1 MIAGAIG
8 IYRRLFVYLKPYL
21 PLLILGGVLALVVAG
36 MEGAIAWLVKPA
48 MDDIF
53 IKRDLTM
60 LRVLPLLLFGAYLLK
75 GAARYGQSY
84 LMAAVGE
91 RVIATLR
98 RALYLHIQ
106 TMPLSF
112 FSDRHS
118 ADLMSRVITDVNRLA
133 RVSSTVL
140 VMSVRQVAMVA
151 ALIGVMFVREW
162 RLALIPLLV
171 VSFVGG
177 GLPSVRPRLYPIN
190 KRSPEK
196 IAQLNVLLHEALAGT
211 KIIKAFGREAHEAER
226 FDRVNRRLL
235 ALALKDHRTDEV
247 TDPLMEVLAALGI
260 MGALWYG
267 GPQGIAGGPAPR
279 GLLSLPA
286 P

>member
-8 IYRRLFVYLKPYL
+8 IYRRLFVSLEPYL
-21 PLLILGGVLALVVAG
+21 PLLILGGVLALVVAA

-140 VMSVRQVAMVA
+140 VMVVRQVAMVA
-151 ALIGVMFVREW
+151 ALVGVMFVREW
-162 RLALIPLLV
+162 RPALIAPLLF
-171 VSFVGG
+171 SFVRGG
-177 GLPSVRPRLYPIN
+177 GPSLRRRLYRLH
-190 KRSPEK
+190 KRLEEK
-196 IAQLNVLLHEALAGT
+196 G
-211 KIIKAFGREAHEAER
+211 AEPH
-226 FDRVNRRLL
+226 RV
-235 ALALKDHRTDEV
+235 
-247 TDPLMEVLAALGI
+247 
-260 MGALWYG
+260 
-267 GPQGIAGGPAPR
+267 
-279 GLLSLPA
+279 
-286 P
+286 

>member
-21 PLLILGGVLALVVAG
+21 PLLILGGVLALVVAA

-60 LRVLPLLLFGAYLLK
+60 LRMLPLLLFGAYLLK

-84 LMAAVGE
+84 LMAAVGD
-91 RVIATLR
+91 RRIATLR

-140 VMSVRQVAMVA
+140 VMVVRQVAMAA
-151 ALIGVMFVREW
+151 ALVGVMFRREW
-162 RLALIPLLV
+162 RGCGLLV
-171 VSFVGG
+171 SSVYS
-177 GLPSVRPRLYPIN
+177 PS
-190 KRSPEK
+190 
-196 IAQLNVLLHEALAGT
+196 AG
-211 KIIKAFGREAHEAER
+211 R
-226 FDRVNRRLL
+226 
-235 ALALKDHRTDEV
+235 
-247 TDPLMEVLAALGI
+247 
-260 MGALWYG
+260 
-267 GPQGIAGGPAPR
+267 
-279 GLLSLPA
+279 
-286 P
+286 

>member
-1 MIAGAIG
+1 MPSSTRRRRSTAGSWACAVPHDRG
-8 IYRRLFVYLKPYL
+8 RGRDLPPAVRLPEAL
-21 PLLILGGVLALVVAG
+21 PPPSDPRGHARPRGAA

-84 LMAAVGE
+84 LMAAIGE

-98 RALYLHIQ
+98 RALYVHIQ
-106 TMPLSF
+106 MMPLSF

-140 VMSVRQVAMVA
+140 VMAVRQVARVA
-151 ALIGVMFVREW
+151 AL
-162 RLALIPLLV
+162 
-171 VSFVGG
+171 
-177 GLPSVRPRLYPIN
+177 
-190 KRSPEK
+190 
-196 IAQLNVLLHEALAGT
+196 
-211 KIIKAFGREAHEAER
+211 
-226 FDRVNRRLL
+226 
-235 ALALKDHRTDEV
+235 
-247 TDPLMEVLAALGI
+247 
-260 MGALWYG
+260 
-267 GPQGIAGGPAPR
+267 
-279 GLLSLPA
+279 
-286 P
+286 

>member
-1 MIAGAIG
+1 MIAGAVG

-21 PLLILGGVLALVVAG
+21 PLLIVGGTLALVVAA

-60 LRVLPLLLFGAYLLK
+60 LRVLPLLLFGAYLFK

-106 TMPLSF
+106 MMPLSF

-140 VMSVRQVAMVA
+140 VMAVRQVA
-151 ALIGVMFVREW
+151 
-162 RLALIPLLV
+162 
-171 VSFVGG
+171 
-177 GLPSVRPRLYPIN
+177 
-190 KRSPEK
+190 
-196 IAQLNVLLHEALAGT
+196 
-211 KIIKAFGREAHEAER
+211 
-226 FDRVNRRLL
+226 RR
-235 ALALKDHRTDEV
+235 
-247 TDPLMEVLAALGI
+247 
-260 MGALWYG
+260 W
-267 GPQGIAGGPAPR
+267 PAPR
-279 GLLSLPA
+279 SSRPSA
-286 P
+286 ARATRRSASTA